1 MANKGGVTLKD
12 VPADKFIAAY
22 AAHLKK
28 SRWLKLPAWVDLV
41 KTGIHKELPPQNPDW
56 YYVRAASLAR
66 KIYLRGGVGIGY
78 YRHVYGGGY
87 SSRGVMQYHHQ
98 KASGAIIRHV
108 VKQLEAIG
116 VVEKD
121 PKGGRRITQ
130 EGQRDIDRIAG
141 RVALKLQ

>member
-1 MANKGGVTLKD
+1 M
-12 VPADKFIAAY
+12 
-22 AAHLKK
+22 
-28 SRWLKLPAWVDLV
+28 
-41 KTGIHKELPPQNPDW
+41 
-56 YYVRAASLAR
+56 AR

-78 YRHVYGGGY
+78 YRHVYGGAY
-87 SSRGVMQYHHQ
+87 SSKGVLQSHHVQ
-98 KASGAIIRHV
+98 ASGAIIRHV